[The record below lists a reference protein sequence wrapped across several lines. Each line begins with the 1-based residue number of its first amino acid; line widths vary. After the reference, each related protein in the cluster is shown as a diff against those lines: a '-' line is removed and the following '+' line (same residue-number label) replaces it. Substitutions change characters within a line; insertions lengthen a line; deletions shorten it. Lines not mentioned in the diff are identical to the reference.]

1 MSGKDQVS
9 RDKIEHGVGVGHEA
23 SELNIAPIVWFV
35 SGLTVATVVICFLM
49 VGLFDVFQNRAQDV
63 EGAPTPLAGERQK
76 LPPEPRLQ
84 LAPSTPEQL
93 EGRQPPN
100 LKKDSPLQEMKR
112 LREEENEKL
121 SNYGWVDEKSGV
133 VRIPIE
139 EAKKQLL
146 TRGLP
151 TRK

>member
-1 MSGKDQVS
+1 VSGKEEVS
-9 RDKIEHGVGVGHEA
+9 RKRHEHGVGVGHEA
-23 SELNIAPIVWFV
+23 SELNIGPIVWFV
-35 SGLTVATVVICFLM
+35 TGLTVATVVICFLI
-49 VGLFDVFQNRAQDV
+49 VGLFDAFEKRAEDV
-63 EGAPTPLAGERQK
+63 EGKPTPLASERQK

-84 LAPSTPEQL
+84 LAPSSVEQL

-100 LKKDSPLQEMKR
+100 LKGDHPLQEMKR
-112 LREEENEKL
+112 VREEENEKL

-139 EAKKQLL
+139 EAKKELL